1 MTGVQTCALPIYYDY
16 KVQLSVT
23 NVAGETQTSETSLR
37 AGKTSLLLFADIS
50 GLICKD
56 DSVKATFR
64 VNNLDRK
71 PVSVE
76 GSYRL
81 FLISDYQKSKPLKEQ
96 DVSDQPALSGSFRSN
111 EEILFSDWKKL
122 PSGAYKLVASVK
134 DDQGRKVD
142 AEKVVILFA
151 SDDKRDRKSVV

>member
-1 MTGVQTCALPIYYDY
+1 M
-16 KVQLSVT
+16 
-23 NVAGETQTSETSLR
+23 
-37 AGKTSLLLFADIS
+37 LLFADIS

-96 DVSDQPALSGSFRSN
+96 DVSDQPALSVRLGPMKRSCSPIGKN
-111 EEILFSDWKKL
+111 FLQVL
-122 PSGAYKLVASVK
+122 TNL
-134 DDQGRKVD
+134 
-142 AEKVVILFA
+142 
-151 SDDKRDRKSVV
+151 

>member
-1 MTGVQTCALPIYYDY
+1 MNPVILASDTVRLGVDGNFEIPVDLKPDTSNPDLGDGDNTSLYYDY

-76 GSYRL
+76 RQLPVVFDFRL
-81 FLISDYQKSKPLKEQ
+81 SEIKTLERTGRFRST
-96 DVSDQPALSGSFRSN
+96 GSFR
-111 EEILFSDWKKL
+111 F
-122 PSGAYKLVASVK
+122 V
-134 DDQGRKVD
+134 
-142 AEKVVILFA
+142 
-151 SDDKRDRKSVV
+151 